1 MSYTKQRRSGGQ
13 VAEAQGVPAVR
24 DVDGTVQVWLQRMG
38 PLATMP
44 HAAKRALMLQGMEWL
59 YLQTLDQV
67 GRLMERGPV
76 DAGDLRNYATTMAI
90 CVDKAL
96 LLRGEPT
103 EIIGGIGEIRH
114 LLPELAARLA
124 SVSMEG
130 AQEALAAPRLDAP
143 ILSVVVPL
151 EEGIAPVQA
160 PVQDMGHEPL
170 AREVHGA

>member
-24 DVDGTVQVWLQRMG
+24 DVDGTVRVWLQRLG

-67 GRLMERGPV
+67 GALMAHGPI

-114 LLPELAARLA
+114 LLPQLAQRLA
-124 SVSMEG
+124 EVQLDG
-130 AQEALAAPRLDAP
+130 TLGALAAPRMD
-143 ILSVVVPL
+143 
-151 EEGIAPVQA
+151 
-160 PVQDMGHEPL
+160 DEPGAL
-170 AREVHGA
+170 PTTAEVGNMLTTPAHAISTP